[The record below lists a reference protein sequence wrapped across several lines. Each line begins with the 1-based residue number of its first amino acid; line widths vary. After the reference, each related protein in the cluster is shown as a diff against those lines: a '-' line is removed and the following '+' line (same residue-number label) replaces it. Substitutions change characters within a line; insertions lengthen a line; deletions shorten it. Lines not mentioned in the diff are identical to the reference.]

1 MGIYDRPYLQ
11 DEPERTSGWGGG
23 RSLVVNLII
32 VNVVLWV
39 ADAEPL
45 FNGQIR
51 DWLALRSNLLQKPW
65 LCWQLLTYG
74 FVHAPEI
81 GHVLFNMIAL
91 WFFGSEIEGVYGRAE
106 FLRIYLLAI
115 VLSGLAWVVMTVAS
129 DQPAVLVG
137 ASGGIM
143 AVVTLFVFHFPR
155 RLIYIWG
162 VLPIPAW
169 ALGTLYLVTDVMGF
183 LNPSGSNVANVAHL
197 GGALVG
203 FVYFQTG
210 LNLGRF
216 VPRRLSDFKLPSFRP
231 RLRLHDPGKEAH
243 DMSQQ
248 VDAILEK
255 ISREG
260 ESSLTKKERRTL
272 EEASR
277 RYQRRRE

>member
-11 DEPERTSGWGGG
+11 EDEERARGWGGG

-32 VNVVLWV
+32 LNTALWI

-51 DWLALRSNLLQKPW
+51 EFLALRSNLIQKPW
-65 LCWQLLTYG
+65 QCWQLVSYG

-115 VLSGLAWVVMTVAS
+115 VLSGLAWVVMTAAA
-129 DQPAVLVG
+129 DQQAVLVG

-155 RLIYIWG
+155 RLVYIWG

-169 ALGTLYLVTDVMGF
+169 ALGTLFVVTDVFGF
-183 LNPSGSNVANVAHL
+183 LHPSGSNVANVAHL
-197 GGALVG
+197 GGALFG
-203 FVYFQTG
+203 FIYFRSG
-210 LNLGRF
+210 VNLGRF
-216 VPRRLSDFKLPSFRP
+216 VPRRLSDLKMPRLRP
-231 RLRLHDPGKEAH
+231 RLRVHDPGKEVR
-243 DMSQQ
+243 DLGQQ

-260 ESSLTKKERRTL
+260 ESSLTKQERRTL